1 MTALDSTLQLCLDEI
16 DNSDGAHSDE
26 VASNQKK
33 ALDYYYNKDRGD
45 EAPGV
50 SDIQSSDVADMVN
63 AVLAQMVPSFS
74 GDTIVSFDPM
84 AEDDEVQAQL
94 ESDVVS
100 DCIMHKNRGYTLFMG
115 GIKNALMLRNGWIR
129 VDVEEKQRMRSQ
141 DISELDDEQRES
153 LLTEIPGATVEGNSL
168 KTETKTKR
176 VNLVNVDPGRIRY
189 TQDWDSPYLEDIP
202 FFAEQQ
208 LLTRSQLVQLGVPR
222 GTVEDLAA
230 YTAHA
235 DEQQQARS
243 QTDNN
248 DLTREERSQEL
259 INTFVCYVMVDE
271 DNTGASELRRVHVA
285 YDNKKKLFDDSATFI
300 PYATGTPFITPN
312 RLLGESL
319 ADHLFTIQ
327 DSKTH
332 FLRQWHENAKRA
344 NKAGTIAA
352 KGANLEDL
360 KEARTNGIY
369 RENVP
374 GLIRERMFTDVGPSM
389 QLALGYLDKIRT
401 ERGGS
406 SLDMGSADFQ
416 LAGQVGDQGAERQIS
431 VKEQLAAMM
440 TKTLA
445 ETLLRDTYKLV
456 HMTYREHFSGNLIK
470 ARIRGQWQETDPGE
484 WPERDLMTVKPGMSV
499 AQRSRRDAALRTVI
513 QEQKELIAAGKGG
526 ILTDESK
533 YYNSIL
539 DWLRAAEL
547 DAPEQYFIDPSSEP
561 AQQAA
566 QQQAEQAQQQ
576 GQQQV
581 EFIQQMQRQEQQ
593 FEAYKA
599 KAELQFKYFDAWMKG
614 EIEEAKIVGNALQGL
629 QDAQDAAAAS
639 ATAGGE

>member
-1 MTALDSTLQLCLDEI
+1 MAALDSTLQLCLDEI
-16 DNSDGAHSDE
+16 DHGEGAHSDE
-26 VASNQKK
+26 VAANQKK
-33 ALDYYYNKDRGD
+33 ALDYYYNKARGD

-50 SDIQSSDVADMVN
+50 SDIQSSDVADMTN

-74 GDTIVSFDPM
+74 GDTIVEFDPLGK
-84 AEDDEVQAQL
+84 DDESQAQL

-100 DCIMHKNRGYTLFMG
+100 DCIMHKNKGYTLFMSA
-115 GIKNALMLRNGWIR
+115 IKNALMLRNGWIR
-129 VDVEEKQRMRSQ
+129 IDVEEKQRMRSQ
-141 DISELDDEQRES
+141 DISELDDAQRES
-153 LLTEIPGATVEGNSL
+153 LLTEIPGATVEGDSL
-168 KTETKTKR
+168 KTETKTKK
-176 VNLVNVDPGRIRY
+176 VCLVNVDPGRIRY
-189 TQDWDSPYLEDIP
+189 TKDWDSPYLDDIP
-202 FFAEQQ
+202 FFSEQQ

-222 GTVEDLAA
+222 GTVDDL
-230 YTAHA
+230 TPHNQHT
-235 DEQQQARS
+235 DEQQAARS
-243 QTDNN
+243 QTDDN
-248 DLTREERSQEL
+248 DITREETSQEL
-259 INTFVCYVMVDE
+259 INTFVCYIMVDE
-271 DNTGASELRRVHVA
+271 QGKGVSELRRVHVA
-285 YDNKKKLFDDSATFI
+285 YDDKVKMLDEGAAFI

-369 RENVP
+369 RENIP
-374 GLIRERMFTDVGPSM
+374 GLIRERTFTDVGPSM
-389 QLALGYLDKIRT
+389 QMALGYLDKIRT

-445 ETLLRDTYKLV
+445 ETLIRDTYKIV
-456 HMTYREHFSGNLIK
+456 HMTYREHFAGDTIK
-470 ARIRGQWQETDPGE
+470 ARIRGQWEETNPE
-484 WPERDLMTVKPGMSV
+484 HWPERDLMTVKPGMSV

-513 QEQKELIAAGKGG
+513 QEQKELMMSGKGG

-547 DAPEQYFIDPSSEP
+547 DAPEQYFIDPNSEA

-566 QQQAEQAQQQ
+566 QQMQQQQQAE

-581 EFIQQMQRQEQQ
+581 EFIQQMQQEQARM
-593 FEAYKA
+593 EAWKT

-614 EIEEAKIVGNALQGL
+614 EIEEARIIGNAMKGL
-629 QDAQDAAAAS
+629 EDAQQAAAGKA
-639 ATAGGE
+639 ATG